1 MLASLSIKNFAL
13 IDNLHVNFEEGFSII
28 TGETGA
34 GKSIL
39 LGGLA
44 LILGKRADLSSLKI
58 REKKCIIE
66 GEFLISKYNLQDLFV
81 EHNLDFEERTIIR
94 REILPNGK
102 SRAFINDTPTTLTSL
117 AGLAEKII
125 DVHSQHQTLEL
136 ADINYQFLIIDSLAD
151 NAQYLKSFKEG
162 LNIYRRLNNELK
174 ALLNRQQEETNQY
187 EYNAYLLK
195 ELNDANFKVDEQS
208 VLEETLEKLNHIEEI
223 KLYLTEAKQLFE
235 QEELG
240 ISDQINKYAGIL
252 AKLSK
257 FSNEYQELSDRLHS
271 IKIEIDDITQDLD
284 ASNENIEY
292 SPAEIEKYNNR
303 LQLIYDLQKK
313 HKVSNIEEL
322 LDKQQKLIIKV
333 SSVENAS
340 EIIAAKEKEIAEL
353 ENRLDLLS
361 ITLRKNR
368 LAAIPILVKQL
379 ETLLKELEM
388 PKTTFKIN
396 LLKTEDFNIHGKDDL
411 EFLISTNKGSS
422 FDSLKKIASGG
433 EMSRIMLAVKSI
445 LCNYSNLP
453 TIIFDEIDTGVSG
466 EVSNRIAT
474 VMSAMSK
481 QMQVIAITHLP
492 QIAAKGTHHFKVYKE
507 EINNR
512 TVTNIK
518 LLKGSDRVSEL
529 AEMLSGK
536 EIIDSAIVHA
546 KQLLNQ

>member
-1 MLASLSIKNFAL
+1 MLASLSIKNFAI

-66 GEFLISKYNLQDLFV
+66 GEFLISKYDLQDLFD
-81 EHNLDFEERTIIR
+81 EHDLDFEERTIIR

-102 SRAFINDTPTTLTSL
+102 SRAFINDTPTTLTVL
-117 AGLAEKII
+117 ATLSDKLI

-136 ADINYQFLIIDSLAD
+136 SDINYQFLIIDSLAD
-151 NAQYLKSFKEG
+151 NGKYLKSFKEG
-162 LNIYRRLNNELK
+162 LNIYKRLNNEFK
-174 ALLNRQQEETNQY
+174 TLLYRQQEETNQY

-208 VLEETLEKLNHIEEI
+208 ELEDTLEKLNHIEEI

-240 ISDQINKYAGIL
+240 ISDQLNRYAGIL
-252 AKLSK
+252 SKLSK
-257 FSNEYQELSDRLHS
+257 FSKEYEELSNRLLS
-271 IKIEIDDITQDLD
+271 LKIEIDDITQELD
-284 ASNENIEY
+284 AGNENIEY

-313 HKVSNIEEL
+313 HKVNNIEEL
-322 LDKQQKLIIKV
+322 LEQQQRLNIKV

-340 EIIAAKEKEIAEL
+340 EIIAVKEKEILEL
-353 ENRLDLLS
+353 ENRLNLLS

-368 LAAIPILVKQL
+368 QSAIPELVKQL
-379 ETLLKELEM
+379 EALLKELEM

-396 LLKTEDFNIHGKDDL
+396 LIETEGFSIHGKDEL

-481 QMQVIAITHLP
+481 RMQVIAITHLP

-518 LLKGSDRVSEL
+518 LLSKPERVSEL

>member
-1 MLASLSIKNFAL
+1 MLASLSIKNFAI
-13 IDNLHVNFEEGFSII
+13 IDNLHVNFKEGFSII

-58 REKKCIIE
+58 REEKCIIE
-66 GEFLISKYNLQDLFV
+66 GEFLISKYDLQALFD
-81 EHNLDFEERTIIR
+81 EHDLDFEERTIIR

-102 SRAFINDTPTTLTSL
+102 SRAFINDTPATLTVL
-117 AGLAEKII
+117 AALSEKLI

-136 ADINYQFLIIDSLAD
+136 ADINYQYLIIDALAD
-151 NAQYLKSFKEG
+151 NDKYLRSYKKG
-162 LNIYRRLNNELK
+162 LNIYKRLNNELK
-174 ALLNRQQEETNQY
+174 LLLIKKQEEANQY

-195 ELNDANFKVDEQS
+195 ELDDADFKPDEQAI
-208 VLEETLEKLNHIEEI
+208 LEDTIEKLNHVEEI

-240 ISDQINKYAGIL
+240 IADQLNKYAGIL
-252 AKLSK
+252 TKLSV
-257 FSNEYQELSDRLHS
+257 FSNEYQDLSDRLHS
-271 IKIEIDDITQDLD
+271 LKIEINDITQELAD
-284 ASNENIEY
+284 SNENIEY
-292 SPAEIEKYNNR
+292 SPSEIEKYNSR

-313 HKVSNIEEL
+313 HKVSSIEEL
-322 LDKQQKLIIKV
+322 LDKQQKLVIKV

-340 EIIAAKEKEIAEL
+340 EIIAEKEKEISEV
-353 ENRLDLLS
+353 ENSLSLLS
-361 ITLRKNR
+361 TTLRKNR
-368 LAAIPILVKQL
+368 LAAIPKLVKQL
-379 ETLLKELEM
+379 EALLKELEM
-388 PKTTFKIN
+388 PKTAFKIN
-396 LLKTEDFNIHGKDDL
+396 LIETEDFNFHGKDEL

-422 FDSLKKIASGG
+422 FESLKKIASGG

-474 VMSAMSK
+474 VMSAMSEH
-481 QMQVIAITHLP
+481 MQVIAITHLP

-507 EINNR
+507 EVNNR

-518 LLKGSDRVSEL
+518 LLTGSERVSEL

-536 EIIDSAIVHA
+536 EIVDSAIVHA

>member
-1 MLASLSIKNFAL
+1 MLASLSIKNFAI

-66 GEFLISKYNLQDLFV
+66 GEFLISKYDLQDLFV
-81 EHNLDFEERTIIR
+81 EHDLDFEERTIIR

-102 SRAFINDTPTTLTSL
+102 SRAFINDTPTTLTVL
-117 AGLAEKII
+117 AALSEKLI

-136 ADINYQFLIIDSLAD
+136 ADINYQFLIIDSLAE
-151 NAQYLKSFKEG
+151 NGKYLKSFKEG
-162 LNIYRRLNNELK
+162 LNIYKRLNNELK
-174 ALLNRQQEETNQY
+174 ALLFRQQEETNQY
-187 EYNAYLLK
+187 EYNAYLLN
-195 ELNDANFKVDEQS
+195 ELNDANLKVDEQS
-208 VLEETLEKLNHIEEI
+208 MLEDTLERLNHVEEI

-240 ISDQINKYAGIL
+240 ISDQLNRYAGIL

-271 IKIEIDDITQDLD
+271 IKIEIDDITQELD
-284 ASNENIEY
+284 AGNENIEY
-292 SPAEIEKYNNR
+292 SPAEIEKYNSR

-313 HKVSNIEEL
+313 HKVNNIEEL
-322 LDKQQKLIIKV
+322 LEKQQRLNIKV
-333 SSVENAS
+333 SSVDNAS
-340 EIIAAKEKEIAEL
+340 EIIAAKEKEILEL

-368 LAAIPILVKQL
+368 HAAIPELVKQL
-379 ETLLKELEM
+379 EALLKELEM

-396 LLKTEDFNIHGKDDL
+396 LIETEDFNIHGKDDL

-474 VMSAMSK
+474 VMSAMSE

-536 EIIDSAIVHA
+536 EIIDSAIIHA

>member
-1 MLASLSIKNFAL
+1 MLASLSIKNFAI

-66 GEFLISKYNLQDLFV
+66 GEFLISKYDLQELFV
-81 EHNLDFEERTIIR
+81 EHDLDFEERTIIR

-102 SRAFINDTPTTLTSL
+102 SRAFINDTPTTLSVL
-117 AGLAEKII
+117 AALSERLI

-151 NAQYLKSFKEG
+151 NGKFLKSYKEG
-162 LNIYRRLNNELK
+162 LNIYKRLNNELK
-174 ALLNRQQEETNQY
+174 ALLYRQQEETNQY
-187 EYNAYLLK
+187 EYNTYLLNELK
-195 ELNDANFKVDEQS
+195 EANFKVDEQS
-208 VLEETLEKLNHIEEI
+208 TLEDTLEKLNHIEEI

-240 ISDQINKYAGIL
+240 ISDQLNRYAGIL
-252 AKLSK
+252 TRLSK
-257 FSNEYQELSDRLHS
+257 FSKEYQELSNRLHS
-271 IKIEIDDITQDLD
+271 IKIEIDDINQELE
-284 ASNENIEY
+284 AGNENIEY

-313 HKVSNIEEL
+313 HKVNSIEEL
-322 LDKQQKLIIKV
+322 LEQQQKLNIKV
-333 SSVENAS
+333 SSVDNAS
-340 EIIAAKEKEIAEL
+340 EIIAAKEKEILEL
-353 ENRLDLLS
+353 ENRLNILS

-368 LAAIPILVKQL
+368 QAAIPELIKQL
-379 ETLLKELEM
+379 EALLKELEM

-396 LLKTEDFNIHGKDDL
+396 LIETQDFNIHGKDEL

-518 LLKGSDRVSEL
+518 LLSKSERVSEL

>member
-117 AGLAEKII
+117 AALAEKII

>member
-1 MLASLSIKNFAL
+1 MLASLSIKNFAI

-58 REKKCIIE
+58 REEKCIIE
-66 GEFLISKYNLQDLFV
+66 GEFLISKYDLQALFD
-81 EHNLDFEERTIIR
+81 EHDLDFEERTIIR

-102 SRAFINDTPTTLTSL
+102 SRAFINDTPTTLTVL
-117 AGLAEKII
+117 AALSEKLI

-136 ADINYQFLIIDSLAD
+136 ADINYQFLIIDALAD
-151 NAQYLKSFKEG
+151 NDKYLRSYKKG
-162 LNIYRRLNNELK
+162 LTIYKRLNNELK
-174 ALLNRQQEETNQY
+174 ALLNKQQEEANQY

-195 ELNDANFKVDEQS
+195 ELNDADFKPDEQAI
-208 VLEETLEKLNHIEEI
+208 LEDTLEKLNHFEEI

-240 ISDQINKYAGIL
+240 IADQLNKYAGIL
-252 AKLSK
+252 TKLSK
-257 FSNEYQELSDRLHS
+257 FSNEFQELSDRLHS
-271 IKIEIDDITQDLD
+271 LKIEIDDITQELAD
-284 ASNENIEY
+284 SNENIEY
-292 SPAEIEKYNNR
+292 SPTEIEKYNNR

-313 HKVSNIEEL
+313 HKVNNIEDL
-322 LDKQQKLIIKV
+322 VDKQQKLIIKV

-340 EIIAAKEKEIAEL
+340 EIIAEKEKEISEV
-353 ENRLDLLS
+353 ENNLGLLS
-361 ITLRKNR
+361 KTLRKNR
-368 LAAIPILVKQL
+368 LAAIPKLVKQL
-379 ETLLKELEM
+379 EALLKELEM
-388 PKTTFKIN
+388 PKTAFKIN
-396 LLKTEDFNIHGKDDL
+396 LVETEDFNIHGKDEL
-411 EFLISTNKGSS
+411 KFLISTNKGSS
-422 FDSLKKIASGG
+422 FENLKKIASGG

-474 VMSAMSK
+474 VMSAMSVH
-481 QMQVIAITHLP
+481 MQVIAITHLP

-518 LLKGSDRVSEL
+518 LLTGSERVSEL

-536 EIIDSAIVHA
+536 EIVDSAIVHA

>member
-1 MLASLSIKNFAL
+1 MLASLSIKNFAI

-66 GEFLISKYNLQDLFV
+66 GEFIISKYDLQGLFE
-81 EHNLDFEERTIIR
+81 EHDLDFEERTIIR

-102 SRAFINDTPTTLTSL
+102 SRAFINDTPTTLSIL
-117 AGLAEKII
+117 AALSEKLI

-136 ADINYQFLIIDSLAD
+136 ADINYQYLIIDALANND
-151 NAQYLKSFKEG
+151 KYLRSYKKG
-162 LNIYRRLNNELK
+162 LTIYKRLNNELK
-174 ALLNRQQEETNQY
+174 ALLNKQQEEATQY
-187 EYNAYLLK
+187 EYNSYLLK
-195 ELNDANFKVDEQS
+195 ELIDADFKPDEQNI
-208 VLEETLEKLNHIEEI
+208 LEDTLEKLNHVEEI
-223 KLYLTEAKQLFE
+223 KLYLIEAKQLFE
-235 QEELG
+235 QEEIG
-240 ISDQINKYAGIL
+240 IADQLNKYAGIL
-252 AKLSK
+252 TKLSK
-257 FSNEYQELSDRLHS
+257 FSNGYQDLCDRLNS
-271 IKIEIDDITQDLD
+271 LKIEIDDITQELD
-284 ASNENIEY
+284 ESNENIEY
-292 SPAEIEKYNNR
+292 SPSEIEKYNSR

-313 HKVSNIEEL
+313 HKVNNIEEL
-322 LDKQQKLIIKV
+322 LDKQQKLVIKV

-340 EIIAAKEKEIAEL
+340 EVITEKEKEITEV
-353 ENRLDLLS
+353 ENSLSLLS
-361 ITLRKNR
+361 TTLRKNR
-368 LAAIPILVKQL
+368 LEAIPKLVKQL
-379 ETLLKELEM
+379 EALLKELEM
-388 PKTTFKIN
+388 PKTAFKIH
-396 LLKTEDFNIHGKDDL
+396 LTETEDFNMNGKDQL

-474 VMSAMSK
+474 VMTSMSNH
-481 QMQVIAITHLP
+481 MQVIAITHLP
-492 QIAAKGTHHFKVYKE
+492 QIAAKGAHHFKVYKE
-507 EINNR
+507 EVNNR

-518 LLKGSDRVSEL
+518 LLTGSERVSEL

-536 EIIDSAIVHA
+536 EIVDSAIVHA

>member
-117 AGLAEKII
+117 AALAEKII

-396 LLKTEDFNIHGKDDL
+396 LLKTEDFNIHGKDEL

-422 FDSLKKIASGG
+422 FESLKKIASGG